1 MRGYSTDRDS
11 TLADIVHC
19 FFLRGTEEHFHCRL
33 LVLDF
38 GHI

>member
-19 FFLRGTEEHFHCRL
+19 FFLRGTEKHFHCRL
-33 LVLDF
+33 LVLDI
-38 GHI
+38 GPI